1 MKTQTKLR
9 KKSLTVI
16 EKAIA
21 QISGFRE
28 LYHAFE
34 DKILISGLSSSA
46 FNNYARK
53 VADVCLHFNR
63 LPKDISEKEL
73 NKYLADL
80 ARQGNSPCLSN
91 FKFTVYGLRHFYRLS
106 GMNDRIVE
114 LPSIKAKKKLPVVLN
129 YQECKA
135 LFKSPALL
143 KHRVLLA
150 LIYSAGLR
158 VAEASRLRLSDVD
171 SGRMMIHIRQ
181 SKNDKDRYVP
191 LSPLVLKGIQRYC
204 NACHPVD
211 YLFNGSKPG
220 TPLSTIGIQW
230 VVREAVKRCGFTKGI
245 SVHTLRHSYATHL
258 LEFGMDI
265 VSIKELLGHGRI
277 ETTMIYLH
285 VAQSNRIN
293 LFSPI
298 DRLYKKV

>member
-1 MKTQTKLR
+1 
-9 KKSLTVI
+9 
-16 EKAIA
+16 
-21 QISGFRE
+21 
-28 LYHAFE
+28 
-34 DKILISGLSSSA
+34 LISGLSSSA
-46 FNNYARK
+46 LNNYARR
-53 VADVCLHFNR
+53 VAEVCLHFNR
-63 LPKDISEKEL
+63 LPKDINEKEL
-73 NKYLADL
+73 NKYLADM
-80 ARQGNSPCLSN
+80 AREGKSPCQSN

-191 LSPLVLKGIQRYC
+191 LSPLILEGLRKYC
-204 NACHPVD
+204 QACRPVD
-211 YLFNGSKPG
+211 YLFNGSRRG
-220 TPLSTIGIQW
+220 TPLSTEGIQW
-230 VVREAVKRCGFTKGI
+230 VVREAVKKCGFTKGI

-265 VSIKELLGHGRI
+265 VSIKELLGHGCI
-277 ETTMIYLH
+277 QTTMVYLH
-285 VAQSNRIN
+285 VAQSNRVN

>member
-9 KKSLTVI
+9 KKTLTLI

-28 LYHAFE
+28 LFQAFE

-46 FNNYARK
+46 LNNYARR
-53 VADVCLHFNR
+53 VAEVCLHFNR
-63 LPKDISEKEL
+63 LPKDISENEL
-73 NKYLADL
+73 NKYLADM
-80 ARQGNSPCLSN
+80 AREGKSPCLSN

-158 VAEASRLRLSDVD
+158 VSEASRLRLSDVD

-181 SKNDKDRYVP
+181 SKFNNDRYVP
-191 LSPLVLKGIQRYC
+191 LSPLILEG
-204 NACHPVD
+204 
-211 YLFNGSKPG
+211 
-220 TPLSTIGIQW
+220 
-230 VVREAVKRCGFTKGI
+230 
-245 SVHTLRHSYATHL
+245 LRKY
-258 LEFGMDI
+258 
-265 VSIKELLGHGRI
+265 
-277 ETTMIYLH
+277 
-285 VAQSNRIN
+285 
-293 LFSPI
+293 
-298 DRLYKKV
+298 